1 MLDTLAPLA
10 EPLETW
16 EIEALDTEC
25 DGFCQ
30 IDHVIAIDLSTL
42 LSGIEATNDF
52 ASEAITASPYLQD
65 ISYEP
70 VGVDLSTHEILMRV
84 RGYVL
89 AEDLDR

>member
-30 IDHVIAIDLSTL
+30 IDHVIAIDQI
-42 LSGIEATNDF
+42 GRAH
-52 ASEAITASPYLQD
+52 
-65 ISYEP
+65 
-70 VGVDLSTHEILMRV
+70 V
-84 RGYVL
+84 
-89 AEDLDR
+89 

>member
-1 MLDTLAPLA
+1 MPDTLEPLTR
-10 EPLETW
+10 PLETW

-25 DGFCQ
+25 DGACQ

-42 LSGIEATNDF
+42 LDGIEATNDF
-52 ASEAITASPYLQD
+52 ASEAITASQCLQD

-84 RGYVL
+84 CGYVL
-89 AEDLDR
+89 AEDLDH